1 MNRQLNQYKK
11 VNVSTMKRGKIVV
24 MLYTGAITF
33 LNKAKMFIEKKNYS
47 QKNKFIVKS
56 QNIIDE
62 LNYSLDMEKGKEIS
76 KNLRSLYNFMNRHL
90 IKANIGND
98 PKKIDDV
105 IKMLTELRDAFNT
118 IITDPKYSEAQQIN
132 KKELTKNAIRK
143 YV

>member
-1 MNRQLNQYKK
+1 MNRQLNQYQK

-33 LNKAKMFIEKKNYS
+33 LNKAKLYIEKKNYI

-56 QNIIDE
+56 QKIIDE

-118 IITDPKYSEAQQIN
+118 IITDPQYSEAQQIN
-132 KKELTKNAIRK
+132 KKELTENAIKK

>member
-33 LNKAKMFIEKKNYS
+33 LNKAKFYIEKKDYI
-47 QKNKFIVKS
+47 QKNKFIIKS

-62 LNYSLDMEKGKEIS
+62 LNFSLDMEKGKEIS
-76 KNLRSLYNFMNRHL
+76 KNLRALYNFMNRHL

-98 PKKIDDV
+98 TKKIDDV

-118 IITDPKYSEAQQIN
+118 IITDPQYYEAQQIN
-132 KKELTKNAIRK
+132 KKELTENAIRK

>member
-1 MNRQLNQYKK
+1 MNRQLNQYQK

-33 LNKAKMFIEKKNYS
+33 LNKAKINIEKKNFP

-98 PKKIDDV
+98 SKKIDDV

-118 IITDPKYSEAQQIN
+118 IITDPQYSEAQQIN
-132 KKELTKNAIRK
+132 KKELTKNAIKK